1 MSPMRPILEKYLNL
15 RIYVFTTQG
24 HVHAGTLAVLLD
36 DVVDLVAPD
45 GVTHIYIN
53 LTDVSG
59 VRAYDEELEVAL

>member
-1 MSPMRPILEKYLNL
+1 MRAILEQHLGMRVYL
-15 RIYVFTTQG
+15 FTTQG
-24 HVHAGTLAVLLD
+24 HVHAGTLSQLLE

-59 VRAYDEELEVAL
+59 ARAYDEEIERAP